1 MQLAEFGDVLVSVN
15 IGPGLN
21 FRNYGMFFFAVSW
34 RWFGPR
40 AYLLQWMQQLLS
52 EGTTSGVAYPCKY
65 TLPYLT

>member
-40 AYLLQWMQQLLS
+40 AYLLQWMQ
-52 EGTTSGVAYPCKY
+52 
-65 TLPYLT
+65 